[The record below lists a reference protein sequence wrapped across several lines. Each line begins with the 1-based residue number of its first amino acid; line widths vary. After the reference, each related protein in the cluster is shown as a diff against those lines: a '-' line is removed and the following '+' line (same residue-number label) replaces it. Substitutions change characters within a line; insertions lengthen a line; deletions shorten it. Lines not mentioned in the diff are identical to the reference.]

1 MKNTTDSQ
9 MQNLLSSENNNE
21 EEEDAVFNFVDE
33 DEDTED
39 GPTLSLPSMTTDSNQ
54 DDDEEDLGDADSL
67 LASPP
72 DVSLPGL
79 VFDETRQLG
88 GEAAAGA
95 GRGLYESTYGLSLE
109 TPGLLGIVQN
119 VDEHVADWS
128 SWAYE
133 SAEARAKETIF
144 NIARPWA
151 EHVNGIE
158 TPTWELHES
167 PVSAFGQLA
176 WKNRYRKLAGDEFIK
191 DFEKTVRIS
200 DKERGFLDRAAYWT
214 TSFAGEMVT
223 MPIGAQAFSRAR
235 KALDMRPKERK
246 VKQLHD
252 EITAGN
258 KTLGEIED
266 KELQAMVRRAV
277 FSDVKDA
284 SQKVLSFRDK
294 AYVTLKASGLHL
306 RDSLNYGSGA
316 GLAALTAFGSM
327 RLMDFSEEEANDM
340 APLFGLIGMFTG
352 IRPFKKAVG
361 LAATP
366 ITGVGRIPIP
376 LAKNLTVGDLTMK
389 PLKLRFL
396 INHHR
401 YLKQGNITKAN
412 ENMLRY
418 SGASKEEAMLLAD
431 NSQESQRY
439 LRKKVDKQ
447 VIDDAVSFHSMLEN
461 LLIKHPEYYEHIKQS
476 RDRALKIQNNFKDVF
491 VNNPEQNDR
500 LKQVFREKLT
510 ERNKL
515 SGTYNDKQLEE
526 VIKAIDVGDV
536 EVLLDQI
543 IMVDFLSSIRNMAMS
558 QTTLKSLS
566 SKETIDLYTEAF
578 GYNKALQGQVD
589 ITKAALESLMLVR
602 NPSTQTKQ
610 FFENISKTYDGYVDD
625 IKVAGVTI
633 KQKLEETVSKQQTLN
648 DNKFLEMVQRI
659 GKPSRF
665 DNAPSPVDAEEEFFD
680 SMQSIMYRIKDEKM
694 DGFTNEYEG
703 LYYDVD
709 IPKNATATQ
718 REEIIRNAPKVEM
731 DASELMIHLDDLDVQ
746 EASAATLGAMGRSE
760 TSNILGS
767 KLDSF
772 KAKLRSD
779 GIKRRFNTRDF
790 DTSDPDALK
799 KEMVI
804 INRATEELYD
814 SLRSQD
820 PNFFTNNKTL
830 NMQETPIEEAF
841 RGTYDSNEEMLSAL
855 IDAAQKQTEDIANL
869 NVSGAINSVELN
881 KTLDNFT
888 QPRITVEDAHSI
900 IKDLKRKARNT
911 NDPSRKREIRMV
923 HDQFLE
929 GMNRSIKNVTGDSQT
944 VNTLKNIGERYN
956 KEIIEVYRMGNG
968 KRLHDHYNA
977 SRRQVQ
983 IDPLRLIYEKFI
995 TDKNPALA
1003 ARQFK
1008 KMFPEGEARD
1018 KAVDALKYA
1027 LSVSLENGDKTIQRL
1042 SGANFKNFKNA
1053 FKDILGEDTI
1063 KDLDRLHEH
1072 VTVGKANRE
1081 AEIKKAEE
1089 AFESAVKNLS
1099 KESMDRL
1106 SNSIVGK
1113 ISGEAAELS
1122 AKDITNAIF
1131 GRTQY
1136 VAAVRSESEF
1146 IDASEQILKTEGGKL
1161 GLDASDVSSVID
1173 DVQLPKRDVKR
1184 QQLRGDI
1191 VSLLIEES
1199 PELKQPI
1206 KDMMLQHLIEE
1217 SFTVTPTKRFDPQSK
1232 TIMLDEHINITEF
1245 SNIFQKNIDVFER
1258 VFEPKEMETIQS
1270 LFEGGVLTAGKNYA
1284 LRLMNLAAEAT
1295 TSSRASRLFALQRQV
1310 VGMPYLATEQAV
1322 MAFQRDKAAFLK
1334 RIVLDPEFAK
1344 LLETMAIKGEVTQ
1357 SNVAKYVNYLK
1368 TAYNTYTFEE
1378 EDIDDIKQRFETEYQ
1393 TYNNSKNQKGEIVLP
1408 VKPEQIAGDEAR
1420 IANEVKEKY
1429 GLGVKILGEL
1439 TPIVAF
1445 ITEGFGG
1452 FSDEDKKAL
1461 SEAAEM
1467 SKKLDEKRFR
1477 DERSREAILGSGT
1490 PSGPR
1495 INVQGLY

>member
-1 MKNTTDSQ
+1 
-9 MQNLLSSENNNE
+9 
-21 EEEDAVFNFVDE
+21 
-33 DEDTED
+33 
-39 GPTLSLPSMTTDSNQ
+39 
-54 DDDEEDLGDADSL
+54 
-67 LASPP
+67 
-72 DVSLPGL
+72 
-79 VFDETRQLG
+79 
-88 GEAAAGA
+88 
-95 GRGLYESTYGLSLE
+95 
-109 TPGLLGIVQN
+109 
-119 VDEHVADWS
+119 
-128 SWAYE
+128 
-133 SAEARAKETIF
+133 
-144 NIARPWA
+144 
-151 EHVNGIE
+151 
-158 TPTWELHES
+158 
-167 PVSAFGQLA
+167 
-176 WKNRYRKLAGDEFIK
+176 
-191 DFEKTVRIS
+191 
-200 DKERGFLDRAAYWT
+200 
-214 TSFAGEMVT
+214 
-223 MPIGAQAFSRAR
+223 
-235 KALDMRPKERK
+235 
-246 VKQLHD
+246 
-252 EITAGN
+252 
-258 KTLGEIED
+258 
-266 KELQAMVRRAV
+266 
-277 FSDVKDA
+277 
-284 SQKVLSFRDK
+284 
-294 AYVTLKASGLHL
+294 
-306 RDSLNYGSGA
+306 
-316 GLAALTAFGSM
+316 
-327 RLMDFSEEEANDM
+327 
-340 APLFGLIGMFTG
+340 
-352 IRPFKKAVG
+352 
-361 LAATP
+361 
-366 ITGVGRIPIP
+366 
-376 LAKNLTVGDLTMK
+376 
-389 PLKLRFL
+389 
-396 INHHR
+396 
-401 YLKQGNITKAN
+401 
-412 ENMLRY
+412 
-418 SGASKEEAMLLAD
+418 
-431 NSQESQRY
+431 
-439 LRKKVDKQ
+439 
-447 VIDDAVSFHSMLEN
+447 
-461 LLIKHPEYYEHIKQS
+461 YEHIKQS

-526 VIKAIDVGDV
+526 VLKTIDVGDV

-983 IDPLRLIYEKFI
+983 IDPLRLVYEKFI

-1146 IDASEQILKTEGGKL
+1146 IDASEQILKTEGKKL

-1173 DVQLPKRDVKR
+1173 DAQLPKRDVKR